1 MPRTVVAQISD
12 PHITGPRD
20 ELFEGS
26 DPVGNLSKAIAH
38 AAARA
43 EVVVITGDLAARAGT
58 DAEYEGV
65 RAVLDS
71 CGTEVLLCAGNHD
84 ESRKIRTLFGVEGRE
99 GRLDYVRE
107 LSGGRLAVLDS
118 SREGRGD
125 GALDDSQ
132 LAWLEGVLSDGA
144 PTLVAMH
151 HPCFAIGGRG
161 LAGVRLDDESVDGL
175 ASVVSRHANVLSV
188 VSGHAHMTLSTAF
201 AGTVAHACP
210 SVAYEFD
217 FRGRDLIYRPGLPRY
232 MLYTWS
238 TGGTGFF
245 AREMTVAPGDS
256 WLVMES
262 F

>member
-1 MPRTVVAQISD
+1 
-12 PHITGPRD
+12 
-20 ELFEGS
+20 
-26 DPVGNLSKAIAH
+26 
-38 AAARA
+38 
-43 EVVVITGDLAARAGT
+43 
-58 DAEYEGV
+58 
-65 RAVLDS
+65 
-71 CGTEVLLCAGNHD
+71 VLLCAGNHD
-84 ESRKIRTLFGVEGRE
+84 ESRRLQDLFGLEGRN

-107 LSGGRLAVLDS
+107 LSGGLLAVLDS

-125 GALDDSQ
+125 GALDDDQ
-132 LAWLEGVLSDGA
+132 LAWLDGVLAAGA

-161 LAGVRLDDESVDGL
+161 LAGVRLDDASVEGL

-188 VSGHAHMTLSTAF
+188 ISGHAHMTLSTAF

-217 FRGRDLIYRPGLPRY
+217 FRGRDLIYRPGLPQY
-232 MLYTWS
+232 MLYTW
-238 TGGTGFF
+238 TGGGAGFF
-245 AREMTVAPGDS
+245 ARQMTVAPGDA

>member
-12 PHITGPRD
+12 PHITGPHD
-20 ELFEGS
+20 ELFEAS

-43 EVVVITGDLAARAGT
+43 EAVIITGDLAARAGT

-65 RAVLDS
+65 RAVLDA

-84 ESRKIRTLFGVEGRE
+84 ESRRLQDLFGLEGRN

-107 LSGGRLAVLDS
+107 LSGGLLAVLDS
-118 SREGRGD
+118 SRGGRGD
-125 GALDDSQ
+125 GALDDDQ
-132 LAWLEGVLSDGA
+132 LAWLDGVLAVGA

-161 LAGVRLDDESVDGL
+161 LAGVRLDDASVEGL

-188 VSGHAHMTLSTAF
+188 ISGHAHMTLSTAF

-217 FRGRDLIYRPGLPRY
+217 FRGRDLIYRPGLPQY
-232 MLYTWS
+232 MLYTWA
-238 TGGTGFF
+238 GGGAGFF
-245 AREMTVAPGDS
+245 ARQMTVAPGDA

>member
-12 PHITGPRD
+12 PHITGPHD
-20 ELFEGS
+20 ELFEAS

-43 EVVVITGDLAARAGT
+43 EAVIITGDLAARAGT

-65 RAVLDS
+65 RAVLDA
-71 CGTEVLLCAGNHD
+71 CATEVLLCAGNHD
-84 ESRKIRTLFGVEGRE
+84 ESRRLQDLFGLEGRN

-107 LSGGRLAVLDS
+107 LSGGLLAVLDS

-125 GALDDSQ
+125 GALDDDQ
-132 LAWLEGVLSDGA
+132 LAWLDGVLAAGA

-161 LAGVRLDDESVDGL
+161 VAGVRLDDASVEGL

-188 VSGHAHMTLSTAF
+188 ISGHAHMTLSTAF
-201 AGTVAHACP
+201 AGTVAHVCP

-217 FRGRDLIYRPGLPRY
+217 FRGRDLIYRPGLPQY
-232 MLYTWS
+232 MLYTW
-238 TGGTGFF
+238 TGGGAGFF
-245 AREMTVAPGDS
+245 ARQMTVAPGDA